1 MDNEHQIQRFIDSV
15 YDAEKAVIESQ
26 ANEDPSRFQHAQ
38 NMIYQAKQQL
48 LEVENMIT
56 NHQKAHHAMEYLRH
70 LEETQHS
77 IEATDEF

>member
-1 MDNEHQIQRFIDSV
+1 MQSEHQIQQFIDSV
-15 YDAEKAVIESQ
+15 YEAERAVIESQ
-26 ANEDPSRFQHAQ
+26 ANEDPARFQHAQ

-48 LEVENMIT
+48 LEVEELIT
-56 NHQKAHHAMEYLRH
+56 GHQKAHHAMEYLRH